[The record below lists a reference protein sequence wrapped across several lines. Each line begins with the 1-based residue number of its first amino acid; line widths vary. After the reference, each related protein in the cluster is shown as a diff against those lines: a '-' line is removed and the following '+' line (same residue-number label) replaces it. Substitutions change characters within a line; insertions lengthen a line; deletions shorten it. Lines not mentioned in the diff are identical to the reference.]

1 MTKHELAKQVDLDR
15 CVLWGDRLRVLLNS
29 SHISYGEI
37 NELLREKGVFLDST
51 DKSVTVPLLSS
62 CLLTPSEFSRLI
74 ARSYTRESL
83 DKYKTDKVTL
93 SSPTADWQSTILEN
107 FENFLGGLSLDP
119 GHEFVDY
126 PTITKR
132 PSGELEIL
140 YTIKREDY
148 SKDWIERELQF
159 SGGIVVSRRDGDLIL
174 ELQKT
179 HTSKE
184 TDRINNVLVKAVTT
198 QWKDNGL
205 IKEQKPQSIRFDD
218 FSNEERIWFFML
230 LTGAKGGALSF
241 DELVDIEIVRDES
254 AGQLPDDPAINW
266 MEGRVKRI
274 RISGEKLDK
283 LGLITNKAF
292 HRYCLLVKMSAAYQF
307 QSGATK
313 GKCSVVFWFGGKAV
327 HGQDFSNTELNISID
342 RIPRLG
348 KDAEYEVRRKILRS
362 LCDLQD
368 SALGEIVS
376 KRVVD
381 KAAMET
387 I

>member
-1 MTKHELAKQVDLDR
+1 MTRRELAKQVDLDR
-15 CVLWGDRLRVLLNS
+15 CILWGDRLRVLLNS

-37 NELLREKGVFLDST
+37 NELLREKGIFLDST
-51 DKSVTVPLLSS
+51 EKSITVPLLSS

-93 SSPTADWQSTILEN
+93 SSATADWVSTLLEN
-107 FENFLGGLSLDP
+107 FENFVGGLSLES
-119 GHEFVDY
+119 GHEFVDC

-159 SGGIVVSRRDGDLIL
+159 SGGIIVSKRDGDLIL

-184 TDRINNVLVKAVTT
+184 TDRINSILVKAITT
-198 QWKDNGL
+198 HWKDSGL
-205 IKEQKPQSIRFDD
+205 IKEQKPKSIRFDD
-218 FSNEERIWFFML
+218 FTNEERIWFFML
-230 LTGAKGGALSF
+230 LTGATGGALSF
-241 DELVDIEIVRDES
+241 DELIDIEIVRDES
-254 AGQLPDDPAINW
+254 AGHLPSDPAISW

-283 LGLITNKAF
+283 LGLITNKTF
-292 HRYCLLVKMSAAYQF
+292 HRFCLLVKMSAVYQF

-313 GKCSVVFWFGGKAV
+313 GKCTVVFWFGGKTA
-327 HGQDFSNTELNISID
+327 HERDFSNTELNIWID

-348 KDAEYEVRRKILRS
+348 KDSEQEVRRKILRS

-368 SALGEIVS
+368 SAMAEILS
-376 KRVVD
+376 KREAELATQTVV
-381 KAAMET
+381 
-387 I
+387 

>member
-1 MTKHELAKQVDLDR
+1 MTKRELAKQVDLDR
-15 CVLWGDRLRVLLNS
+15 CILWGDRLRVLLNS

-62 CLLTPSEFSRLI
+62 CLLTPGEFSRLI

-93 SSPTADWQSTILEN
+93 TSPTADWQSTILEN

-292 HRYCLLVKMSAAYQF
+292 HRYCLLVKMSAVYQF

-376 KRVVD
+376 KRAVD